1 MKNLRPHHRKG
12 AGKARAALCTALF
25 SAAAALFAVA
35 AAQAFQSVQIET
47 IEAGCVTGGIRPQFL
62 KISHTPLSEGSE
74 VTREVIILGEAGFDT
89 PTTPPPYNQRMTVFS
104 PAPAPEN
111 QQIEVMVEYRFVPS
125 LSAGPEESVFTP
137 AIVGPDPV
145 AFAFEINPSSV
156 TSGALQYRILA
167 RRLSAGTTTYT
178 YLPREIGGVP
188 QWNMIQVKSNALQ
201 VMGIQGGRFSL
212 RDANPVDGETFLD
225 IPRGLFGEPTAV
237 TLDELAINDPAIPQG
252 LPEAIKVYRIDAQ
265 TVLKGNMM
273 LTALYPDFEYPQ
285 GQDGIIDGSQRPES
299 AVGMAYYD
307 GFTWRYLG
315 GVLNATLNTVSARI
329 GGSGFY
335 AIVPAQALAA
345 QDARPFE
352 KIITPNGDGKNDTA
366 TFLFANPL
374 DNTKIEIFDMTGHRI
389 RTLFSATNNG
399 WDGRDD
405 NGSVVESGVYIYQFK
420 TDGKLISGLVAVA
433 K

>member
-1 MKNLRPHHRKG
+1 MKSLRHHHRKG
-12 AGKARAALCTALF
+12 VGKARAALCTVLF
-25 SAAAALFAVA
+25 SFAAALFAVA
-35 AAQAFQSVQIET
+35 AAEAFQSVRVENVT
-47 IEAGCVTGGIRPQFL
+47 AGCLTGGVRPQFL

-111 QQIEVMVEYRFVPS
+111 QQIEVLVEYRFIPS

-167 RRLSAGTTTYT
+167 RRLNSNTTSYT
-178 YLPREIGGVP
+178 YSPREIAGVP
-188 QWNMIQVKSNALQ
+188 QWNFIQVKSNALQ
-201 VMGIQGGRFSL
+201 VIGIQGGRFSL
-212 RDANPVDGETFLD
+212 VDGNPADGETFLD
-225 IPRGLFGEPTAV
+225 VPRGLFSTPTAV
-237 TLDELAINDPAIPQG
+237 TLDEIPLNDPSIPQG
-252 LPEAIKVYRIDAQ
+252 LPEAIKVYRVDSQ
-265 TVLKGNMM
+265 GPVKGNMM

-285 GQDGIIDGSQRPES
+285 GQDGIIDGSQRPETS
-299 AVGMAYYD
+299 IGMAYWD

-315 GVLNATLNTVSARI
+315 GVINATLNTVTARI

-335 AIVPAQALAA
+335 AIVPAQAQAA

-352 KIITPNGDGKNDTA
+352 KIITPNGDGKNDIA

-389 RTLFSATNNG
+389 RTLFSATDNG
-399 WDGRDD
+399 WDGRDE

-420 TDGKLISGLVAVA
+420 TDGKLVSGLVAVA